1 MHVQDH
7 LTLEALQH
15 RTNSIRDT
23 KLWKRHQAV
32 VLAIQG
38 RSAKQIAETLG
49 CSQWAVQKWVTRY
62 NRSGPDALREQAR
75 SGRPLRFS
83 GPEVARFL
91 QRVEAGPTPEEGR
104 STFYGH
110 DYQRILRDE
119 FGVVMSLQAVYDLL
133 HRLGFSSLMPRPQHK
148 DSDEELQALFKEV
161 VTDQI
166 QAIAEAHPEQEVRV
180 YFEDEARMGQQGTLC
195 RVWARTGS
203 RPRGVRQNQY
213 GYLYVLTAVCATSGH
228 ASGLISPV
236 LNVGV
241 INVFLDQFARELPAG
256 VHAVLIWD
264 GAGYHTSPMLAVP
277 SNISLIQLPPYS
289 PELNPV
295 ENLWHYLRSH
305 YWSLQV
311 YADYEAMEEAV
322 MTSWR
327 QVCLSAEV
335 IRSVCAAPYVDDKI
349 YG

>member
-1 MHVQDH
+1 MHVHDH
-7 LTLEALQH
+7 LTLEALQVL
-15 RTNSIRDT
+15 TDSIRGT

-38 RSAKQIAETLG
+38 RSAKEIARALSCG
-49 CSQWAVQKWVTRY
+49 QRAAQKWVTRY
-62 NRSGPDALREQAR
+62 NQLGPDALREQPR

-83 GPEVARFL
+83 GPEVTRLL
-91 QRVEAGPTPEEGR
+91 QRIEAGPTPEEGR
-104 STFYGH
+104 STCYGH
-110 DYQRILRDE
+110 DYRRILKDE

-133 HRLGFSSLMPRPQHK
+133 HRLGFSGLMPRPQHK

-161 VTDQI
+161 IIDQI
-166 QAIAEAHPEQEVRV
+166 QAITEAHPEQEVRV

-213 GYLYVLTAVCATSGH
+213 GYLYVLTAVCASSGH

-241 INVFLDQFARELPAG
+241 INVFLDQFSRELPAG
-256 VHAVLIWD
+256 VHAVLVWD
-264 GAGYHTSPMLAVP
+264 GAGYHTGPMLVVP
-277 SNISLIQLPPYS
+277 PNVSMIQLPPYS

-327 QVCLSAEV
+327 QVCLSPEV
-335 IRSVCAAPYVDDKI
+335 IRSVCAAPYVYENI
-349 YG
+349 YA

>member
-15 RTNSIRDT
+15 RTSSIRDT

-38 RSAKQIAETLG
+38 RSAKQIAEALG

-62 NRSGPDALREQAR
+62 NRLGPGALQERPR
-75 SGRPLRFS
+75 SGRPLRCD

-148 DSDEELQALFKEV
+148 DSDEEVQALFKEV
-161 VTDQI
+161 IADLI
-166 QAIAEAHPEQEVRV
+166 QAIAEAYPDQEVGD

-213 GYLYVLTAVCATSGH
+213 GYLYVLTAICAATGM

-241 INVFLDQFARELPAG
+241 INVFLEQFARELPVG
-256 VHAVLIWD
+256 VHAVLVWD
-264 GAGYHTSPMLAVP
+264 GAGYHTSRLLVVP
-277 SNISLIQLPPYS
+277 SNVSLILLPPYS

-295 ENLWHYLRSH
+295 ENLWHYLRNH
-305 YWSLQV
+305 CWSLQV
-311 YADYEAMEEAV
+311 YTNYEAMEASV

-327 QVCLSAEV
+327 QVCLCPGI
-335 IRSVCAAPYVDDKI
+335 IRSVYAAPCVDDKNH
-349 YG
+349 G